1 MSVYLLEVDLSC
13 VAVNGPLHTA
23 VNVVIGTNV
32 KLSVDEPIITF
43 LRGKNE
49 QSATM
54 VDGCHTHSTVTM
66 H

>member
-43 LRGKNE
+43 LRGKKR
-49 QSATM
+49 AM
-54 VDGCHTHSTVTM
+54 RYDG
-66 H
+66 